1 MFDDPLKI
9 ASSIIYL
16 FLPLIKVLQCVSLNV
31 SVIWEM
37 CSSSEQQQR
46 NNNNPWPVD
55 KPHLN
60 LFVL

>member
-1 MFDDPLKI
+1 MFDDPLEI

-37 CSSSEQQQR
+37 CSSSEQQQWLACR
-46 NNNNPWPVD
+46 
-55 KPHLN
+55 
-60 LFVL
+60 

>member
-31 SVIWEM
+31 SVISEI
-37 CSSSEQQQR
+37 CSSSEQQQSLACR
-46 NNNNPWPVD
+46 
-55 KPHLN
+55 
-60 LFVL
+60 